1 MMDGFFMLSS
11 LLTNELRLLLGL
23 AFAAGLSGVS
33 LERKVW
39 LVSAAGGGLAT
50 LLQAV
55 FLPGNGVTVMAAE
68 ALVIAAAAWY
78 ALREKCNVCLFLA
91 ISYEIS
97 IGLWDFL
104 LQAGLGILFR
114 SEDFADPAAPE
125 RWAGIWL
132 VRLGTLGIAAILAK
146 REGQARIPGQAASA
160 AAVPGQAASAAAAL
174 GRVASAAAV
183 LGLLGAVTLSEQ
195 TVLPLDDSRTGTWII
210 LSMVLLFSVLFYRLN
225 RQREMEQEIARLKQ
239 EQAEI
244 LERDYQALRRTYAD
258 NAKLYHDLHNHIE
271 AIYQCL
277 REGDM
282 GAAARY
288 CEDLRAPVREI
299 SQTAWTGD
307 KAVDYLISSK
317 LALAGQKKIRTK
329 VSIEYPRNTNI
340 RSVDLTA
347 VLGNLLDNALEAA
360 ETAPDSLR
368 FLKLT
373 IRRIHAMLLIK
384 VENGCGRAPIQEG
397 AEFPTTKEEK
407 ALHGWGLKSAQTA
420 VERYDGTICTEYI
433 DGVFQAVATL
443 GFQPVHTPTLQ
454 NR

>member
-1 MMDGFFMLSS
+1 MMEWVQTLSY
-11 LLTNELRLLLGL
+11 LFTNELRLLLGL
-23 AFAAGLSGVS
+23 FLIARVTNFRPRLKGILFSCCGGAFVTAIQMVS
-33 LERKVW
+33 H
-39 LVSAAGGGLAT
+39 STIGPLAVE
-50 LLQAV
+50 L
-55 FLPGNGVTVMAAE
+55 
-68 ALVIAAAAWY
+68 LVITAVARY
-78 ALREKCNVCLFLA
+78 YLRDKINLCLFVGFF
-91 ISYEIS
+91 YEVGV
-97 IGLWDFL
+97 GLWDFL
-104 LQAGLGILFR
+104 LQAGLGILFHSQR
-114 SEDFADPAAPE
+114 FIDAAALE
-125 RWAGIWL
+125 SLAGIWL
-132 VRLGTLGIAAILAK
+132 VRALMLG
-146 REGQARIPGQAASA
+146 
-160 AAVPGQAASAAAAL
+160 AAVVLIKQHERSDVAMRSLSILVML
-174 GRVASAAAV
+174 GMF
-183 LGLLGAVTLSEQ
+183 GAVTMSEQ
-195 TVLPLDDSRTGTWII
+195 RILPLNEDLVGTWII
-210 LSMVLLFSVLFYRLN
+210 LSVVLMFAILFYRVN
-225 RQREMEQEIARLKQ
+225 RQREMESEIAQLKQ

-244 LERDYQALRRTYAD
+244 VERDYQALRRTYAD

-373 IRRIHAMLLIK
+373 IRRIHAMLLLK
-384 VENGCGRAPIQEG
+384 AENGCGRAPIQEG